1 MVFVCVYFSVCPV
14 HLSNFTAPPSD
25 PREIYLEICC
35 SDRISCCCRCYLSKH
50 STLEPRDFRGQ
61 VQQLN
66 SQRPLA
72 PAPCPSPLPQPLPL
86 PLQLSLRGNEI
97 MNDVI
102 LLPLRCFH
110 SRGAHDMPRPY
121 LICYIYIACEIG
133 NWQLDLLL
141 AGFWLPVK
149 RYPHPSAQFPIQSCC
164 RVCVISAGNERSRA
178 IICRRLCR
186 RAEAFRP

>member
-1 MVFVCVYFSVCPV
+1 MYFSWCLCVFIFRSARFICQISPRPQV
-14 HLSNFTAPPSD
+14 IPGRYISRSVARIGSRVVAVVIWANIQHLS
-25 PREIYLEICC
+25 REIFVARSNNSI
-35 SDRISCCCRCYLSKH
+35 
-50 STLEPRDFRGQ
+50 PRG
-61 VQQLN
+61 
-66 SQRPLA
+66 
-72 PAPCPSPLPQPLPL
+72 PLPQPLPL

>member
-1 MVFVCVYFSVCPV
+1 VFLIVFVCVYFSGCPV
-14 HLSNFTAPPSD
+14 HLSNFTAPPRD
-25 PREIYLEICC
+25 PREIYLEICW

-66 SQRPLA
+66 SQRPL
-72 PAPCPSPLPQPLPL
+72 PPIPHLLC
-86 PLQLSLRGNEI
+86 GNEI

-133 NWQLDLLL
+133 NWQLELLV
-141 AGFWLPVK
+141 AGGWFLVASK
-149 RYPHPSAQFPIQSCC
+149 KYPPTPSPGSPSQSCC

-186 RAEAFRP
+186 RGEFQAFRH

>member
-1 MVFVCVYFSVCPV
+1 MVFVCVYFSGCPV

-72 PAPCPSPLPQPLPL
+72 PAPCPCPFNSPCAAMKLWMMWYFCHWDVFTVAGPMTCPGHILFAISTSPARL
-86 PLQLSLRGNEI
+86 ETGNSTCCWLVSGCQLRVTHIPVPSSPSKVAAVFVLF
-97 MNDVI
+97 
-102 LLPLRCFH
+102 LLEM
-110 SRGAHDMPRPY
+110 SD
-121 LICYIYIACEIG
+121 
-133 NWQLDLLL
+133 
-141 AGFWLPVK
+141 
-149 RYPHPSAQFPIQSCC
+149 
-164 RVCVISAGNERSRA
+164 RVQ
-178 IICRRLCR
+178 
-186 RAEAFRP
+186 